1 MSWSGRALMWALVT
15 VVVSMTGL
23 APGAAVAAP
32 DEQPAVSQEGGPT
45 QGPTQGSTSEEQA
58 TDVAPDEGDGG
69 DGDDAPSS
77 PAGPQDAPQDD
88 PSDAPRAPADGDDET
103 RGGGAAEGRAGPA
116 AAAARAESVVGIA
129 KETSLDGAPAVPG
142 SEFTYILTARCS
154 GLTAGCIDQTVTDV
168 LPAGLDMTSL
178 PSSTSTREVTYVAA
192 TRTLIV
198 RFIEPLQ
205 EPVGAL
211 GLNDGATRVLEIGM
225 RVPANTPAPDGT
237 TITNTATTVADN
249 ADEASAEADITVTV
263 PRDVKPVATKTWNDG
278 SAVAG
283 SGEASQVVL
292 GIRNASSSS
301 VTVDELRVSDVT
313 PATYERFDLTGV
325 QVERF
330 PAGTDTARLLV
341 CTAATTTCAA
351 ADQVAGPAAGGPA
364 PVSLGLP
371 AGVDLDD
378 VTGFVVVFTDADGDA
393 LPYDATGGSVRAGL
407 VLRDTVRS
415 TGAPLEPTQKLVTTN
430 CAVPAAVDELDALTS
445 GPAVC
450 DTYDVLP
457 STVLIDASKDYVAD
471 TDGDFSRENG
481 EYAVVGESSP
491 VSATVRVQNKSAF
504 PLQEIRVVEP
514 DAGAPMG
521 EFAKLDVTKVRLRF
535 PTGATAAHL
544 VVSYAD
550 GSADLVVDRTAGATI
565 DVARAGTRP
574 SRIEVVYTGLT
585 GDGAPSIAIDATAY
599 LDVHGTLNSSV
610 TAQDLANGTSP
621 GVVNCAQ
628 YTAKATTSNST
639 GTTSGSACKSLPVES
654 PRSSG
659 TGVKTVSQTQ
669 LPPGQPVDFGITL
682 RNNGNVPLVD
692 AVLSDP
698 VTEADGTPRAAGNP
712 FAIVRIVSAAVRKDT
727 GVPAVALE
735 LFDPAAA
742 GGAGAWVAYAGADT
756 ALLTRSTGVRAVVD
770 GELAPTKAVFL
781 DLVTMRR
788 DGVPDGVTLS
798 NCFAAG
804 AAGWSG
810 DPVCSP
816 GMESAPASSAAAIN
830 KSIAPGRLV
839 APIPG
844 VPRQTAQVRLTIANT
859 GNMSAR
865 QLQLTDEDRDFF
877 DAADFGK
884 VASVQFPLASD
895 RVRIDAFDGTGW
907 VTGTAVAKGA
917 SSFPLPAGIA
927 AADVQGIRATF
938 TSASG
943 GYDIRPCEGAPT
955 PASCTAVVVFDVHPR
970 AALRSDPGT
979 PVPDD
984 LENTVVGGYETR
996 LQTPGVMNPVA
1007 PVTADVVLAEGE
1019 PELDVDKTP
1028 NSAIVPGETAP
1039 FRLTVTN
1046 SGTADL
1052 PDVVVRD
1059 LLPPGLSFDE
1069 TFAGNVGYRVV
1080 DVQVPAGTEQPPAP
1094 TFTTTIAPGGRVT
1107 GLRWGFGDWLMRP
1120 GATFTIEIQVK
1131 LAPGVTEGQ
1140 VNTNLMGAISSADDL
1155 ACAPGTGTQT
1165 DGDLGAGTWCTD
1177 TAAVTTKA
1185 GAAFEARK
1193 WVAGNDSLG
1202 WFDNRAGKAVPVGA
1216 AGCPSLSEA
1225 GRTYTAFPCIALV
1238 NPGDRYDYLLRMV
1251 NSGTEPATN
1260 MRIIDRFPVQGDK
1273 GVVLTGTDRGTQW
1286 DHRPTLATA
1295 PVLIGSGALTTSY
1308 AHAEAGVCTTDLSMT
1323 SSCGA
1328 GSWSDPFGPEAVAA
1342 QMRVAWATPLAPGQG
1357 VSIAFSM
1364 NTPLDVER
1372 VADPTIAWN
1381 SFGHAETTLRGGGAT
1396 RVLPPTEPIQVGVAL
1411 AYGTLRVE
1419 KELLANPGGLPVGDR
1434 EFEMAYACTI
1444 DPVGNLAQTVAEGTL
1459 SVKPG
1464 ESADV
1469 TGIPAG
1475 AECEVWETDAFGGV
1489 TNHPED
1495 DPAVVTI
1502 TPQLGAAADATV
1514 VTVTNSYP
1522 LTALSVTKSVE
1533 GDAAAYGDATTYPV
1547 EVLCA
1552 MDGVTATG
1560 FPVTVDL
1567 VGDDTESIDAPVGS
1581 TCTATELDDGGAT
1594 TTTVAPAAGVLI
1606 TPGAPAALSLTVTN
1620 TFEAGSLQI
1629 LKKLSGS
1636 GASLPDGPFEYDVAC
1651 TFEGTAIDPV
1661 SVTVAR
1667 NGDDR
1672 ELVAD
1677 VPLVLPIGAECTVT
1691 ETDDGGADATP
1702 PPVTVTIVE
1711 NADDN
1716 TVQATFTNE
1725 FSAGTVALS
1734 KVLAGAGAAAPYA
1747 TDAVFTVDVTC
1758 ALDDA
1763 TNVLFSDAVQ
1773 IRGGERLELEDALGD
1788 PVLLPLGTHC
1798 WGTESDT
1805 GGATWHAVNADSFA
1819 DALVVVSG
1827 APDDLQTM
1835 ELEATNTF
1843 DLSSLVL
1850 DKVVDGAAAG
1860 YAAGREFAVEVTC
1873 VLPQGA
1879 AVTPLL
1885 TREPHTITAGTPLVI
1900 EELPVGAEC
1909 WAEETDA
1916 GGATSTVVEFAGPA
1930 QPAVVTDQPRHLTV
1944 TNTFAAGELQVT
1956 KKVVGGGAGPYSFT
1970 LACVTDQGD
1979 VALAPEDAG
1988 FRLRAGETRTVSVP
2002 LGATCTVE
2010 ETDVPDDA
2018 TVTFED
2024 SDRTDDGTV
2033 RVDPE
2038 ASVTVVNSFPDGAG
2052 ETEETDDGGEGGG
2065 GLLPSAGGPQ
2075 LWLLLAG
2082 VLLATAGGSLVVTSR
2097 RRRDPSQA

>member
-1 MSWSGRALMWALVT
+1 MWALVA

-23 APGAAVAAP
+23 ASGAAVAAS
-32 DEQPAVSQEGGPT
+32 DEQPAVSQDGASAP
-45 QGPTQGSTSEEQA
+45 GSAGAEPSTTTPGAAS
-58 TDVAPDEGDGG
+58 DGDGG
-69 DGDDAPSS
+69 ASPSGPAAPQEAPSGTPEAPETSDGDD
-77 PAGPQDAPQDD
+77 GD
-88 PSDAPRAPADGDDET
+88 DGDDE
-103 RGGGAAEGRAGPA
+103 RGGEPGGGRVGPA
-116 AAAARAESVVGIA
+116 AAAAAAESVVGIA
-129 KETSLDGAPAVPG
+129 KETSLEGAPAVPG

-154 GLTAGCIDQTVTDV
+154 GLTAGCINQSVTDV
-168 LPAGLDMTSL
+168 LPAGLDVTSL

-192 TRTLIV
+192 TRTLTV

-205 EPVGAL
+205 EPVGAI

-249 ADEASAEADITVTV
+249 ADQASAEADITVSV
-263 PRDVKPVATKTWNDG
+263 PRDVKPVATKSWNDG

-283 SGEASQVVL
+283 SAEASQVVL

-301 VTVDELRVSDVT
+301 VTVEELRVGDVT
-313 PATYERFDLTGV
+313 PSTYERFDLTGV
-325 QVERF
+325 EVERF

-341 CTAATTTCAA
+341 CTAATPTCAA
-351 ADQVAGPAAGGPA
+351 ADQVAGPAAGGPG
-364 PVSLGLP
+364 PVTLALP
-371 AGVDLDD
+371 AGVDVED
-378 VTGFVVVFTDADGDA
+378 VTGFSVVFTDAGGDA
-393 LPYDATGGSVRAGL
+393 LPFDSTGGSVRAGL

-415 TGAPLEPTQKLVTTN
+415 TGAPLEPTQKLTTTN
-430 CAVPAAVDELDALTS
+430 CAVPAAVDELGALTS
-445 GPAVC
+445 GPAAC

-457 STVLIDASKDYVAD
+457 STVLVDASKDYVAD

-481 EYAVVGESSP
+481 EYAVVGEGSP
-491 VSATVRVQNKSAF
+491 VTATVRVQNKSAF

-514 DAGAPMG
+514 DAGAPTG
-521 EFAKLDVTKVRLRF
+521 EFAKLDATLVRLRF
-535 PTGATAAHL
+535 PSGATSAHL

-550 GSADLVVDRTAGATI
+550 GSADLVTDRTAGATI
-565 DVARAGTRP
+565 DVARSGTRP
-574 SRIEVVYTGLT
+574 SRIEVVYTGV
-585 GDGAPSIAIDATAY
+585 DGAGQPSIAIDATAY

-610 TAQDLANGTSP
+610 TAQDLPNGSSP

-628 YTAKATTSNST
+628 HSAKATTSNST
-639 GTTSGSACKSLPVES
+639 GTTSGSACKSLAVES

-659 TGVKTVSQTQ
+659 TGTKTVSQTQ

-770 GELAPTKAVFL
+770 GELAPTRAVFL
-781 DLVTMRR
+781 DLVTTRR

-804 AAGWSG
+804 AVGWDG

-816 GMESAPASSAAAIN
+816 GLESAPASSAAAIN

-877 DAADFGK
+877 DAVDLGK

-895 RVRIDAFDGTGW
+895 RVRIDVFDGTGW
-907 VTGTAVAKGA
+907 VSGTPVAKGA
-917 SSFPLPAGIA
+917 SAFPLPAGVA
-927 AADVQGIRATF
+927 AGDVQGVRATF

-943 GYDIRPCEGAPT
+943 GYDIRPCEGTPT
-955 PASCTAVVVFDVHPR
+955 PAGCTAVVVLDVHPR
-970 AALRSDPGT
+970 ETLRSDPAQ
-979 PVPDD
+979 PVPED
-984 LENTVVGGYETR
+984 LENTLVGGYETR
-996 LQTPGVMNPVA
+996 LQAPGVLNPVA
-1007 PVTADVVLAEGE
+1007 PVTADLVLAEGD

-1028 NSAIVPGETAP
+1028 DSAIVPGETAP

-1080 DVQVPAGTEQPPAP
+1080 DVQVPAGTAQPPTP
-1094 TFTTTIAPGGRVT
+1094 TFTTTAAPGGRVT
-1107 GLRWGFGDWLMRP
+1107 GLRWGFDGWVMRP

-1140 VNTNLMGAISSADDL
+1140 VNTNLMGAISSADEL
-1155 ACAPGTGTQT
+1155 ACAPGTGTQS
-1165 DGDLGAGTWCTD
+1165 DGELGAGTWCTD

-1193 WVAGNDSLG
+1193 WVAGNDELG
-1202 WFDNRAGKAVPVGA
+1202 WFDNRAGNAVPVGA
-1216 AGCPSLSEA
+1216 AGCPSLTEA

-1251 NSGTEPATN
+1251 NSGTEPATT

-1295 PVLIGSGALTTSY
+1295 PVLIGSGTLTTSY
-1308 AHAEAGVCTTDLSMT
+1308 AHSEAGVCTTDLAMT
-1323 SSCGA
+1323 SACGA
-1328 GSWSDPFGPEAVAA
+1328 GAWADPFGPEAVAA
-1342 QMRVAWATPLAPGQG
+1342 QMRVAWSTPLAPGQG

-1372 VADPTIAWN
+1372 AADPTIAWN
-1381 SFGHAETTLRGGGAT
+1381 SFGHAETTLRGGGST

-1419 KELLANPGGLPVGDR
+1419 KELLANPGGLPVSDR
-1434 EFEMAYACTI
+1434 EFELAYSCSI
-1444 DPVGNLAQTVAEGTL
+1444 DPVGNPAQTVAEGSL
-1459 SVKPG
+1459 LVRPG

-1475 AECEVWETDAFGGV
+1475 AECEVWEVDPFGGV
-1489 TNHPED
+1489 TNHPQD

-1502 TPQLGAAADATV
+1502 APQLGVDPAPATV

-1522 LTALSVTKSVE
+1522 LAGLTVTKSVE
-1533 GDAAAYGDATTYPV
+1533 GDADEYGLSTTYPV
-1547 EVLCA
+1547 QVLCA

-1567 VGDDTESIDAPVGS
+1567 VGDDTEVIDAPVGA

-1594 TTTVAPAAGVLI
+1594 SSTVAPAAGVLV
-1606 TPGAPAALSLTVTN
+1606 TAGSPQQLALTVTN
-1620 TFEAGSLQI
+1620 TFEAGRLQV
-1629 LKKLSGS
+1629 LKLLSGA
-1636 GASLPDGPFEYDVAC
+1636 GASLPDGPFEYEVAC
-1651 TFEGTAIDPV
+1651 TFEGAPIAP
-1661 SVTVAR
+1661 VTVALER
-1667 NGDDR
+1667 DGDLR

-1691 ETDDGGADATP
+1691 ETDDGGADVTP

-1711 NADDN
+1711 NAADN

-1725 FSAGTVALS
+1725 FSAGTVALA
-1734 KVLAGAGAAAPYA
+1734 KALDGDGATEAYA
-1747 TDAVFTVDVTC
+1747 TEAEFTVDVTC
-1758 ALDDA
+1758 ALGDA
-1763 TNVLFSDAVQ
+1763 TRVLFSDAVR
-1773 IRGGERLELEDALGD
+1773 INGGERLELLDAQGD
-1788 PVLLPLGTHC
+1788 PVLLPLGTRC
-1798 WGTESDT
+1798 WAAESDA
-1805 GGATWHAVNADSFA
+1805 GGATATTI
-1819 DALVVVSG
+1819 DAHSYDTGLVVAGGS
-1827 APDDLQTM
+1827 PDDVQTM
-1835 ELEATNTF
+1835 ELEVTNTF
-1843 DLSSLVL
+1843 ALSSLVI

-1860 YAAGREFAVEVTC
+1860 YASDREFTVAVTC
-1873 VLPQGA
+1873 VLPQGES
-1879 AVTPLL
+1879 VTPLL
-1885 TREPHTITAGTPLVI
+1885 TAEPHVVRAGTPVVVDD
-1900 EELPVGAEC
+1900 LPVGAQC
-1909 WAEETDA
+1909 WMAETDA
-1916 GGATSTVVEFAGPA
+1916 GGATSTSVEFAGPA
-1930 QPAVVTDQPRHLTV
+1930 APVVVAGQPRHAQV
-1944 TNTFAAGELQVT
+1944 TNTFAAGELVVA
-1956 KKVVGGGAGPYSFT
+1956 KRVVGPGGPGPYSFA
-1970 LACVTDQGD
+1970 LSCLTDEGE
-1979 VALAPEDAG
+1979 VALDPADAA
-1988 FRLRAGETRTVSVP
+1988 FELSSGERRVVTVP

-2010 ETDVPDDA
+2010 EQDA
-2018 TVTFED
+2018 PSDAVVSFED
-2024 SDRTDDGTV
+2024 SDRRADGSV
-2033 RVDPE
+2033 EVDPR
-2038 ASVTVVNSFPDGAG
+2038 ASVTVVNTFAEDVDGAG
-2052 ETEETDDGGEGGG
+2052 GDTPDGDGG
-2065 GLLPSAGGPQ
+2065 GLPATGGPARV
-2075 LWLLLAG
+2075 LLVAGLVLVLAG
-2082 VLLATAGGSLVVTSR
+2082 ALVLVSR
-2097 RRRDPSQA
+2097 RRRTSVRG